1 MRLIKQKE
9 IAKKL
14 SVTESYISQLVNVKK
29 RPNWAFAKKI
39 AGVTATDPILWLEG
53 SPEEIKKALSDSRE
67 AA

>member
-1 MRLIKQKE
+1 MRLIKQKD

-29 RPNWAFAKKI
+29 RPNWIFAKKI
-39 AGVTATDPILWLEG
+39 AGITATDPILWLEG
-53 SPEEIKKALSDSRE
+53 SSEEIKQALSEHRG